1 MSCSYES
8 VRARR
13 VACHAVYVVCLPMQL
28 LSHHSRLA
36 PFPLSAIPAY
46 PFPVRPTAA
55 IAPLAALS
63 VRYQHDAPCI
73 ECTTYSHCI
82 AHRRSNCVS
91 DAFGVRMPH
100 PPITYASLVRSG
112 GVICRPLRRC
122 LLRLEHGVCGTSRG
136 GTPAAPASV
145 VPRLLLPAVD
155 SKNRLST
162 AHRISSRPVSVS
174 VVLGFRQHSNN
185 RSHSQGWICLPKL
198 VSHARECACAR
209 AHACSCLA

>member
-1 MSCSYES
+1 MCLVFSGVLFVRVGTRASC
-8 VRARR
+8 R
-13 VACHAVYVVCLPMQL
+13 VPCRVCCVPPDAAVEP
-28 LSHHSRLA
+28 

-63 VRYQHDAPCI
+63 VRYKHDAPCI

-145 VPRLLLPAVD
+145 LPRPLLPAVD

-162 AHRISSRPVSVS
+162 SHRMSSCPVSVS
-174 VVLGFRQHSNN
+174 VAGFPTAFQ
-185 RSHSQGWICLPKL
+185 
-198 VSHARECACAR
+198 
-209 AHACSCLA
+209 